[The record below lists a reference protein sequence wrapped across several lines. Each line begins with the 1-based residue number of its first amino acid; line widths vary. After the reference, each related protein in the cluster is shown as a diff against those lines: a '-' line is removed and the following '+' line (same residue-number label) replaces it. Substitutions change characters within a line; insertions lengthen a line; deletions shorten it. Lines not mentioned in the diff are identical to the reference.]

1 MFLTRIS
8 VNQPVF
14 ATMIMVALMV
24 FGIYSFQRLPIEQL
38 PDVDFPVVAV
48 VVSYPGAS
56 PEAVENDVIEP
67 IEESVNTIS
76 GIDTIN
82 STARSGE
89 ALVILQFEMNIDSA
103 TAIQDVRDKIIQN
116 NSVGYNVH
124 RFEEIG
130 QKNGIDMR
138 LATDWEP
145 YEISMV
151 PMGADSGARTRSTKD
166 VATQPCVIVRAFGRT
181 DDDRHRDYRYRIAQ
195 AF

>member
-1 MFLTRIS
+1 MRYDWTTGKRFWERLSMEPKHVRMGRLSSGAAPLLDSHSAYSIAHQIGVVERADLDGKKGRAS
-8 VNQPVF
+8 VRF
-14 ATMIMVALMV
+14 SKRA
-24 FGIYSFQRLPIEQL
+24 
-38 PDVDFPVVAV
+38 DV
-48 VVSYPGAS
+48 
-56 PEAVENDVIEP
+56 EP
-67 IEESVNTIS
+67 
-76 GIDTIN
+76 
-82 STARSGE
+82 
-89 ALVILQFEMNIDSA
+89 FY
-103 TAIQDVRDKIIQN
+103 QDVRDKIIQN

-130 QKNGIDMR
+130 QKNGIDIR